1 MILSSNGE
9 SSNAGYDYRA
19 GTSMATPAVAGMAG
33 ILSHWINEQDL
44 TTKLGRSKRFLQN
57 SLLMSTAIPMK
68 DEDGNYLPVLQQ
80 GAGEVRID
88 QAVHGKLLISMDP
101 SATDSAEDG
110 KVKIELKDD
119 KDRTGSYLS
128 RIYLEGIEKQA
139 TFTSR

>member
-1 MILSSNGE
+1 
-9 SSNAGYDYRA
+9 
-19 GTSMATPAVAGMAG
+19 
-33 ILSHWINEQDL
+33 
-44 TTKLGRSKRFLQN
+44 
-57 SLLMSTAIPMK
+57 
-68 DEDGNYLPVLQQ
+68 
-80 GAGEVRID
+80 
-88 QAVHGKLLISMDP
+88 MDP

>member
-1 MILSSNGE
+1 
-9 SSNAGYDYRA
+9 
-19 GTSMATPAVAGMAG
+19 MAEANV
-33 ILSHWINEQDL
+33 
-44 TTKLGRSKRFLQN
+44 FLQN

-119 KDRTGSYLS
+119 KGSYRQLS
-128 RIYLEGIEKQA
+128 VPYLSGRNRKNKRH
-139 TFTSR
+139 FTSR